1 MTRIGLIMFL
11 LIAASTCS
19 DYLARSQSSDLV
31 GKWKIEITLENQ
43 TPRTLSLEAEDSGKG
58 SLMLEGSRSNWDE
71 PAKPTQVKWI
81 VREGKRLVIVGPV
94 EFPIGNVGRE
104 QGILLLKGT
113 FESENSLKGELAL
126 FRMDQDPMDPN
137 QTPSK
142 TGKFQAVRS
151 DSK

>member
-1 MTRIGLIMFL
+1 MTRIGLLLFL
-11 LIAASTCS
+11 LIAANTCS
-19 DYLARSQSSDLV
+19 DYLTRSQSSDLV

-43 TPRTLSLEAEDSGKG
+43 TPRTLSLEAEESGKG

-81 VREGKRLVIVGPV
+81 PQEGKRLVIVGPI

-104 QGILLLKGT
+104 QGILLFKGA
-113 FESENSLKGELAL
+113 FESENRIKGELAL

-142 TGKFQAVRS
+142 TGTFQAVRS
-151 DSK
+151 GSK